1 MKPVRNRW
9 SAWPIP
15 DVCVVLY
22 VLCFVLYALALLVY
36 LDQGFW
42 SGEHLIILQ
51 QPDVKKKTSG
61 PKWHHLRQVSTS
73 PRNVILASH

>member
-15 DVCVVLY
+15 DVRVVLY
-22 VLCFVLYALALLVY
+22 VLCFVLYALALPVY
-36 LDQGFW
+36 LDQEFW

-61 PKWHHLRQVSTS
+61 PK
-73 PRNVILASH
+73 